1 MNPVAPATAGVVP
14 VAATPNRMNLPHLV
28 FLASTRAERRAQ
40 FFADLKE
47 GDPTAWAIL
56 VGAIAFGIVVTIWRK
71 RRQGY

>member
-1 MNPVAPATAGVVP
+1 MNFTQ
-14 VAATPNRMNLPHLV
+14 LV

-56 VGAIAFGIVVTIWRK
+56 VGAIAFGVVVTIWRK

>member
-1 MNPVAPATAGVVP
+1 
-14 VAATPNRMNLPHLV
+14 MNLTDLV

-56 VGAIAFGIVVTIWRK
+56 LGSIAFGVALTIWRR
-71 RRQGY
+71 RRQGS